1 MFANSGIRFEE
12 ARVERMP
19 GQWSS
24 MSPTE
29 FQTIPLPER
38 VQLLMKHRVKFF
50 AKGLEVKAL
59 DALMD

>member
-50 AKGLEVKAL
+50 AKGIEVKAL

>member
-1 MFANSGIRFEE
+1 MFAESGIRFEE
-12 ARVERMP
+12 ARVERAP
-19 GQWSS
+19 GQWSTMTPS
-24 MSPTE
+24 Q